1 MQTGVFRRERERG
14 KKNKNNIWK
23 HNDQIF
29 SKFYEKYQLRS
40 EGVYEY
46 TKAGYILR
54 KLHQGPP
61 NQTTDSNWF
70 WGKSYKVDTGGDGTL
85 CTKEQKNYGW
95 LFFRSLQV
103 KDGSVSFKCGE
114 KVSLSI

>member
-1 MQTGVFRRERERG
+1 MDQGLILIGELRPHKVCGQKKFFLIKKQTCGELAYWLTCKLESLEEKERE

-54 KLHQGPP
+54 KLHQGPH

-70 WGKSYKVDTGGDGTL
+70 WGKS
-85 CTKEQKNYGW
+85 
-95 LFFRSLQV
+95 
-103 KDGSVSFKCGE
+103 
-114 KVSLSI
+114 